1 MYKLNNFILD
11 IYIYKKMD
19 SSNISKVEQL
29 EQAKSKAGF
38 ENLKS
43 DYFLIKLFN
52 FVKKNKSLEITK
64 YSKSLQKRLH
74 LTINN
79 YIEYSQTYTPIE
91 LELTLAK
98 YRYDYNTL
106 INISDEDKNYYH
118 IYFDDSNEEIKRNFL
133 NENENVGKIKII
145 IDYQVKSFEKLFY
158 NLRYVFHSIIFKK
171 FYRNN
176 ITNMSCMFHECDSL
190 KVLNLSNFNTNNVTD
205 MNHMFYGC
213 PNLYELDLSKFNTS
227 KD

>member
-79 YIEYSQTYTPIE
+79 
-91 LELTLAK
+91 
-98 YRYDYNTL
+98 
-106 INISDEDKNYYH
+106 
-118 IYFDDSNEEIKRNFL
+118 
-133 NENENVGKIKII
+133 
-145 IDYQVKSFEKLFY
+145 
-158 NLRYVFHSIIFKK
+158 
-171 FYRNN
+171 
-176 ITNMSCMFHECDSL
+176 
-190 KVLNLSNFNTNNVTD
+190 
-205 MNHMFYGC
+205 
-213 PNLYELDLSKFNTS
+213 
-227 KD
+227 